1 MLLGIKHL
9 VEYWLLFAL
18 AIHCGTLA
26 IIGFTSILF
35 YTEKTL
41 LSYLAGGIM
50 TQVNGSGKDGDNSS
64 SGEDVDQGM
73 SGSVGSG
80 HETID
85 LNKRKSLSLLAGA
98 GMGAVVTAKAP
109 YVFAKNKTTLKV
121 LGTHVTLQEELRQR
135 AMADLGIELLF
146 EPKGSAAVLQKAS
159 ISPRSFDLY
168 EQWSNS
174 INVLWH
180 SGSIQAI
187 DTKRIKY
194 WDEINNLTK
203 TGRLTPE
210 ANFGAGDAPYK
221 ILNVQNDDELGTDF
235 TGRVSFLP
243 YVHNV
248 DSFGYNTNVIPEG
261 VPYET
266 ESWGWLLDEKY
277 SGKVGIV
284 NAPTI
289 GLFDLALA
297 AQARGMMRFND
308 IGSITKA
315 ELDQLFDIVIGM
327 KKKGHFSGFWTSV
340 PESVDFMADGR
351 VDIESMF
358 SPGVSALNGKG
369 IPVTYAAPKEGYRG
383 WHGVMCLSSATVG
396 RQRDV
401 AYEYMNWWLS
411 GWAGAFIAR
420 QGYYISNPQR
430 SQSELSQAEWDYW
443 YQGKPASGEFKGT
456 DGKVSVRK
464 GDVRRGGS
472 YEKRLSNVAVWNTVM
487 PTYEYSLQKW
497 YEFIS
502 A

>member
-1 MLLGIKHL
+1 MSN
-9 VEYWLLFAL
+9 YTNSQRLFNKWDA
-18 AIHCGTLA
+18 AMDDSK
-26 IIGFTSILF
+26 F
-35 YTEKTL
+35 EK
-41 LSYLAGGIM
+41 
-50 TQVNGSGKDGDNSS
+50 
-64 SGEDVDQGM
+64 
-73 SGSVGSG
+73 
-80 HETID
+80 ID
-85 LNKRKSLSLLAGA
+85 STKRKDIKTIAKLG
-98 GMGAVVTAKAP
+98 VTACIAAKAP
-109 YVFAKNKTTLKV
+109 YVFARNKTKIRV
-121 LGTHVTLQEELRQR
+121 LGTHVTLQEELRQK
-135 AMADLGIELLF
+135 AMDDLGIELAF

-159 ISPRSFDLY
+159 MSPLSFDLY

-174 INVLWH
+174 INVLWR
-180 SGSIQAI
+180 SGSVQAI
-187 DTKRIKY
+187 ETDRIKH

-203 TGRLTPE
+203 TGKLTPE
-210 ANFGAGDAPYK
+210 ANFGAGDAPFK
-221 ILNVQNDDELGTDF
+221 ILNVQADDELGTAP

-248 DSFGYNTNVIPEG
+248 DSFGYNTNIIPQG
-261 VPYET
+261 LPYET

-297 AQARGMMRFND
+297 AQAQGMMEFKD
-308 IGSITKA
+308 IGSMTKP
-315 ELDQLFDIVIGM
+315 ELNKLFDILIGM

-340 PESVDFMADGR
+340 PESVDFMATDR
-351 VDIESMF
+351 VVIESMF
-358 SPGVSALNGKG
+358 SPAVSALNGKN

-383 WHGVMCLSSATVG
+383 WHGVMCLSSSTHG
-396 RQRDV
+396 RQKDA

-430 SQSELSQAEWDYW
+430 SKSELSPEEWDYW
-443 YQGKPASGEFKGT
+443 YQGKPATRDLKGT
-456 DGKVSVRK
+456 DGKISVRR
-464 GDVRRGGS
+464 GETRRGGS
-472 YEKRLSNVAVWNTVM
+472 YEKRFSNVAVWNTVM